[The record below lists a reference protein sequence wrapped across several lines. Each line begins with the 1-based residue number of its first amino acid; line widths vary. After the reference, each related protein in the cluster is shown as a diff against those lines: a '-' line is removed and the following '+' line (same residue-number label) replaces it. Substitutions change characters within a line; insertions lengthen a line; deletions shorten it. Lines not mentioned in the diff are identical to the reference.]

1 MVLRV
6 LFKANTLY
14 SNVNKVKFF
23 RTSAVLLKSVQ
34 FKLSDIGEGIREVTV
49 REWSVKVGDVVSQFD
64 NICSVESDKATVTIT
79 SRYDG
84 TISKLYYQVGEVALV
99 GKPLVD
105 IDVKDVDV
113 PIGDSV
119 SVNSEKSQL
128 EKSPVSSPPSSSET
142 NVLKSTENVS
152 SRIDLDPSYS
162 NKTLT
167 TPAVRRIAKE
177 NNILLSNVI
186 PTGKNGR
193 VLKEDILRHLTE
205 NIEGK
210 DGKVVSVEESV
221 NKQKER
227 SIKIEGVKK
236 VMVRTM
242 TKSHSIPSFGYCD
255 EIDMSKLV
263 TMKNEVKEFAKSKN
277 INITYMPF
285 FIKALSKAL
294 IEYPILNACVDEDC
308 ENIIMKASHNV
319 GVAMDTKDGLIVPN
333 IKNVEKLSIP
343 EITSELNRLLKAGR
357 ESSLSPSDMSG
368 GTITIS
374 NIGIIGGTY
383 VRPLIL
389 PPEVCIVGLGK
400 TRLVPAISEN
410 GDVTKVY
417 QMAASWTADHRIID
431 GATMARFS
439 NLWKIYLEN
448 PNYLLLDL

>member
-14 SNVNKVKFF
+14 SSINKVRFYK
-23 RTSAVLLKSVQ
+23 TSAVLLKTVQ

-49 REWSVKVGDVVSQFD
+49 REWSVEVGDVVSQFD

-84 TISKLYYQVGEVALV
+84 KISKLYYEVGEVALV

-105 IDVKDVDV
+105 IDVKDGDV
-113 PIGDSV
+113 SIEESASV
-119 SVNSEKSQL
+119 SSEKPEL
-128 EKSPVSSPPSSSET
+128 ESSPVSLPSSSSET
-142 NVLKSTENVS
+142 NNAVKSTENLT
-152 SRIDLDPSYS
+152 SRVDHDPGYT
-162 NKTLT
+162 NRALA

-177 NNILLSNVI
+177 NNINLSNVS
-186 PTGKNGR
+186 PSGKKGR

-205 NIEGK
+205 NEGK
-210 DGKVVSVEESV
+210 DGKVTEKGSIHTPMETI
-221 NKQKER
+221 
-227 SIKIEGVKK
+227 IKIQGVKK
-236 VMVRTM
+236 VMVKSM

-263 TMKNEVKEFAKSKN
+263 MMRNEVKDFAKSKN

-294 IEYPILNACVDEDC
+294 LEYPILNASIDENC
-308 ENIIMKASHNV
+308 ENIIMKASHNI
-319 GVAMDTKDGLIVPN
+319 GIAMDTKDGLIVPN
-333 IKNVEKLSIP
+333 IKSVQKLSIP

-357 ESSLSPSDMSG
+357 ESSLGPSDMSG

-389 PPEVCIVGLGK
+389 PPEICIVGLGQ

-417 QMAASWTADHRIID
+417 QMAASWTADHRVID
-431 GATMARFS
+431 GATMARFN
-439 NLWKIYLEN
+439 NLWKTYIEN